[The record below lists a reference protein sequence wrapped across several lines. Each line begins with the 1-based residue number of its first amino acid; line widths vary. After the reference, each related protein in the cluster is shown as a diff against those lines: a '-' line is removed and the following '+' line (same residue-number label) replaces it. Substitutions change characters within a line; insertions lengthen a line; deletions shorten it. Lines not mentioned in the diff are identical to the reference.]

1 MRILWTRCTQ
11 SLMGLT
17 LGRCF
22 SSFPPL
28 SLSKTLGSYIVSFY
42 AGLRM
47 VMDRLVWDEIYREG
61 GKGEG

>member
-1 MRILWTRCTQ
+1 
-11 SLMGLT
+11 MGLT